1 LLSSNIEARK
11 SLIHGIGLFA
21 KCDIPKG
28 AVVWEDDDS
37 VIKFQ
42 YSDVEHLNPK
52 LRDFIIKY
60 VGSGDKNNIHLDT
73 DQGIHLNHSCQ
84 PNTGIASDG
93 LTEIALRDIK
103 KDEEI
108 TINYLDFPINKEL
121 DFKCNC
127 TRHKTEELI
136 LESQI

>member
-1 LLSSNIEARK
+1 MLSSKVEARK
-11 SLIHGIGLFA
+11 STIHGIGLFA
-21 KCDIPKG
+21 KCDISKG
-28 AVVWEDDDS
+28 TILWEDDDS
-37 VIKFQ
+37 VIKFR
-42 YSDVEHLNPK
+42 YNDVENLNPK

-73 DQGIHLNHSCQ
+73 DQGIHMNHSCQ
-84 PNTGIASDG
+84 PNNGIASDG

-103 KDEEI
+103 NDEEI

-127 TRHKTEELI
+127 ARHKFKELVV
-136 LESQI
+136 QPQ